1 MEWVGQLFINILKIR
16 MIFFYHTVESTLEEI
31 NAKVDIIMADE
42 NLTFVGKIKE
52 VIHQLTKD
60 EDNNYVFMLLLEA
73 WLVLNRQKKR
83 VFGEFKSGN
92 PKIKGKN

>member
-1 MEWVGQLFINILKIR
+1 M
-16 MIFFYHTVESTLEEI
+16 ESTLEEI